1 MNVVIVVIAGNE
13 IGRNC
18 GALPRLRGRGAQR
31 DIIDHCLTLSTLY
44 IALIGEL
51 RRVPFLRGR
60 QSQPR
65 SADDRAQHG
74 QGFYR
79 TTPPCLPRPRKR
91 GNAPR
96 VATPPASQ
104 ARQRSTGGDP
114 SGLASEA
121 ALHGWRPLRP
131 RKRGNA
137 PRVATPPAS
146 QARQRSTGGDPS
158 GLASEATLHG
168 WRPSRPRPQ
177 SCPKSK
183 IS

>member
-1 MNVVIVVIAGNE
+1 VNAVIAVIAVIAGNVGNE
-13 IGRNC
+13 IGRNR

-31 DIIDHCLTLSTLY
+31 DIIDHCLTLSTLC

-74 QGFYR
+74 QGLYG
-79 TTPPCLPRPRKR
+79 TTPPRLPRPRKR

-114 SGLASEA
+114 S
-121 ALHGWRPLRP
+121 
-131 RKRGNA
+131 
-137 PRVATPPAS
+137 
-146 QARQRSTGGDPS
+146 D
-158 GLASEATLHG
+158 LASEATLHG
-168 WRPSRPRPQ
+168 SDRVGLTHNLVPNL
-177 SCPKSK
+177 KSHEELQLFF
-183 IS
+183 S